1 MQTTPKRGSESPH
14 DEIFLGDLVLRLLR
28 FYQRFGRLIVLLA
41 LLTGVSIASWVAS
54 RPLYSVTALLEVPG
68 ITLEEWRQTQSFLWD
83 QRWINRSFNNT
94 NEEITPPNLLLQ
106 KRTLDPEYW
115 QNILHYR
122 PSLNRDD
129 IRDIPAAQFQNSGGL
144 GLEFTLRVSN
154 EAEASKY
161 LSVLTQHV
169 RETFLANSLTGLIRK
184 NQADL
189 NRRPQLKLDL
199 LKTEFEIEQ
208 NQRRI
213 ADMRS
218 LLERYPDL
226 RNIETSTLFSVSNGG
241 GKYLSPLPQIVALE
255 TTVSE
260 LQAKLRMSQRELE
273 KLAAMETLLAGIDQV
288 IRTASSGSDIFDKL
302 HKNRET
308 LLSNHA
314 QPPAMVQE
322 AIEEINLNLAQVV
335 SRQQAIGIKTR
346 SAISTSPIAAR
357 NPWGVGF
364 VAFCATFIALSILIA
379 IHVLLRKDRALLHWM
394 PHILRRWLIVELP
407 Q

>member
-115 QNILHYR
+115 RNILHYR

-169 RETFLANSLTGLIRK
+169 RETFLANSLTGLIRT
-184 NQADL
+184 N
-189 NRRPQLKLDL
+189 
-199 LKTEFEIEQ
+199 
-208 NQRRI
+208 
-213 ADMRS
+213 
-218 LLERYPDL
+218 
-226 RNIETSTLFSVSNGG
+226 
-241 GKYLSPLPQIVALE
+241 
-255 TTVSE
+255 
-260 LQAKLRMSQRELE
+260 
-273 KLAAMETLLAGIDQV
+273 
-288 IRTASSGSDIFDKL
+288 
-302 HKNRET
+302 
-308 LLSNHA
+308 
-314 QPPAMVQE
+314 
-322 AIEEINLNLAQVV
+322 
-335 SRQQAIGIKTR
+335 
-346 SAISTSPIAAR
+346 
-357 NPWGVGF
+357 
-364 VAFCATFIALSILIA
+364 
-379 IHVLLRKDRALLHWM
+379 
-394 PHILRRWLIVELP
+394 
-407 Q
+407 